1 MNKRILIGEKFN
13 RLTVL
18 EENGRSS
25 DGSIIWKCRCKCGNE
40 TNVVSHKLK
49 NGSTKSCGCLFK
61 DVISTPK
68 ENLVGKQFGNLIVLG
83 YISQKDGVSYW
94 KCMCQCKNKTI
105 VMVRPNDLKSGHT
118 KSCGCLRKE
127 KEKKFNKYDLS
138 QEYGIGFSSNT
149 NSPFYFDLEDY
160 DLIKNYTWCSNK
172 GGYLITNIFGKL
184 IFMHRLIMS
193 CKINEY
199 VDHINHN
206 TSNNRKTNLRKVTK
220 KENSFNCSKSIN
232 NTSGCTGVVFEKR
245 TEKWVAQ
252 IMVNGKNIYI
262 GSSKDKK
269 VAIELRKQAEI
280 KYFGEFRNKGD
291 K

>member
-105 VMVRPNDLKSGHT
+105 VMVRPNDLKSGHSGT
-118 KSCGCLRKE
+118 A
-127 KEKKFNKYDLS
+127 
-138 QEYGIGFSSNT
+138 
-149 NSPFYFDLEDY
+149 
-160 DLIKNYTWCSNK
+160 
-172 GGYLITNIFGKL
+172 GYLVRARRGKTPRPTL
-184 IFMHRLIMS
+184 ASKWFPLWSPDVSSRSGTMRLCS
-193 CKINEY
+193 STQP
-199 VDHINHN
+199 
-206 TSNNRKTNLRKVTK
+206 TSLMTRVR
-220 KENSFNCSKSIN
+220 
-232 NTSGCTGVVFEKR
+232 
-245 TEKWVAQ
+245 
-252 IMVNGKNIYI
+252 
-262 GSSKDKK
+262 
-269 VAIELRKQAEI
+269 
-280 KYFGEFRNKGD
+280 
-291 K
+291 